1 MGFFDSFKKGFD
13 EKTKQIEDLKCYNSG
28 YQTVQERD
36 KAQYDR
42 FNRQSDDVLIKK
54 YKDPST
60 SKNDTEILALILT
73 ERGYSKNNKCN
84 PGDY

>member
-1 MGFFDSFKKGFD
+1 MGFFDSLKKGFD
-13 EKTKQIEDLKCYNSG
+13 EKTKELDDLKYYSSG

-36 KAQYDR
+36 KPQYDG

-60 SKNDTEILALILT
+60 SKNDREILALILI
-73 ERGYSKNNKCN
+73 ERGYSKK
-84 PGDY
+84 